1 MLGLMLQTLDI
12 GFVYFYGGLTPPQ
25 KARALDTIK
34 TRDDIKVMVSLVQ
47 YYPTQ
52 STAIRSNIS
61 NQNYFLCRFLRSR
74 AEANR

>member
-1 MLGLMLQTLDI
+1 MLGLMLQTMDI

-47 YYPTQ
+47 YYPRDLLRFG
-52 STAIRSNIS
+52 AI
-61 NQNYFLCRFLRSR
+61 FLTRIAFCVGFYS
-74 AEANR
+74 